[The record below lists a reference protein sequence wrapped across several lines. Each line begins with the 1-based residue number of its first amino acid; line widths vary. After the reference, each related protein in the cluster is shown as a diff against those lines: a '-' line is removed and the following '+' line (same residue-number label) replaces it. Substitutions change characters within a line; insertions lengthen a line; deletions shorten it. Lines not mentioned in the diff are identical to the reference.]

1 MKMFIRI
8 KTLPASPRRIT
19 RWWLLVIATVLSN
32 LPGGV
37 PAASPHA
44 GHTPNRGIGKAEDQD
59 NAFDT
64 VYRKASPVRLER
76 DSGNPMFARKY
87 KGTVLD
93 ITSRFVV
100 IDSWRGK
107 SFIPR
112 GEVER
117 IKRADDSKAIEL
129 FEKYRKRA
137 KTVEDWSKLEV
148 FASKHKLIPERRT
161 CIRKLMEKDPDNR
174 EYHIF
179 LGEAQEGKR
188 WLKEEQVETIL
199 SRGYNLVE
207 GKLEKKPEVKKKKK
221 SDFWKRRQSK
231 KIKEVDHLK
240 LALEKKNAHSLWMLI
255 SRSGLIMLPTSKP
268 YERTNLR
275 STQDLIDLVDAR
287 GNYQWRLKTFL
298 AEYGIPID
306 WGVINLNK
314 VESFKKRHPGSIH
327 HETKYYHILSTC
339 DEPTVK
345 ELGRKMDIVTKQIY
359 QDLFKFDEK
368 IPYKYI
374 LRFYRDGAEYHKN
387 GGPRMATAHYEPGSK
402 ELVGYNPSRREAQGR
417 DPFYSLYHEGWH
429 QYFDFYIP
437 NAPRWFDEG
446 FAEVISPLIIKGNKA
461 KMNTFN
467 VGRSNVLKAYLRGGR
482 IVPLSKLIRL
492 KHHEFY
498 RPNVVGIAYA
508 QAWSFVHF
516 LINFKHPNPSIQ
528 KKVRAFYKDYFWE
541 LHKGTDPVEACDI
554 VFKDVQFNT
563 LEKAW
568 LEAIRRQR

>member
-1 MKMFIRI
+1 MFIPL
-8 KTLPASPRRIT
+8 KTRLLSPDYPVRGLRLIVLALCALLP
-19 RWWLLVIATVLSN
+19 L
-32 LPGGV
+32 GV
-37 PAASPHA
+37 PAAGPHSGTA
-44 GHTPNRGIGKAEDQD
+44 AERGIGKEEDKE
-59 NAFDT
+59 AALDT
-64 VYRKASPVRLER
+64 VYRKPSAVRLER
-76 DSGNPMFARKY
+76 DSTNPIFARKY
-87 KGTVLD
+87 KGTILD
-93 ITSRFVV
+93 ITSRVVV

-112 GEVER
+112 AEVDK
-117 IKRADDSKAIEL
+117 IKRAGDAKAIAL

-137 KTVEDWSKLEV
+137 RSRDDWVKLEA
-148 FASKHKLIPERRT
+148 FAGKQKLIPERRT
-161 CIRKLMEKDPDNR
+161 CIRRLLEKDPSNL
-174 EYHIF
+174 EYHLL
-179 LGEAQEGKR
+179 LGEAREGER
-188 WLKEEQVETIL
+188 WLREEQVETIL
-199 SRGYNLVE
+199 ARGYKLVE
-207 GKLEKKPEVKKKKK
+207 GKLEKKPEVKKKKT

-231 KIKEVDHLK
+231 KIREVDHLK
-240 LALEKKNAHSLWMLI
+240 QALEKKNAHSLWMLI
-255 SRSGLIMLPTSKP
+255 SRSGLITLPTSKP
-268 YERTNLR
+268 YERTSLR
-275 STQDLIDLVDAR
+275 ATQDLIDLIDTR

-306 WGVINLNK
+306 WTAINLNK
-314 VESFKKRHPGSIH
+314 VESFGKKHPGSIH

-339 DEPTVK
+339 DEKTVK
-345 ELGRKMDIVTKQIY
+345 DLGRKMDIVTKQIY

-368 IPYKYI
+368 IPHKYI
-374 LRFYRDGAEYHKN
+374 LRFYRDGGEYHKN
-387 GGPRMATAHYEPGSK
+387 GGPRMAGAHYEPGSK
-402 ELVGYNPSRREAQGR
+402 ELVGYKHTDRESQGR

-446 FAEVISPLIIKGNKA
+446 FAEVISPLIIKGGKA

-467 VGRSNVLKAYLRGGR
+467 VGRSNVLKAYLRRGR

-498 RPNVVGIAYA
+498 RPDVVGIAYA

-516 LINFKHPNPSIQ
+516 LINFKHPNPGTQ

-554 VFKDVQFNT
+554 VFKDVEFDT

-568 LEAIRRQR
+568 LKSIHKQK

>member
-1 MKMFIRI
+1 MFIRL
-8 KTLPASPRRIT
+8 KTRLLSPGHPARCRRLIVLALCALLP
-19 RWWLLVIATVLSN
+19 L
-32 LPGGV
+32 GV
-37 PAASPHA
+37 SAAGPHSGTA
-44 GHTPNRGIGKAEDQD
+44 AERAIGKEEDKE
-59 NAFDT
+59 AALDT
-64 VYRKASPVRLER
+64 VYRKPSAVRLER
-76 DSGNPMFARKY
+76 DSTNPIFARKY
-87 KGTVLD
+87 KGTILD
-93 ITSRFVV
+93 ITSRVVV

-112 GEVER
+112 AEVAE
-117 IKRADDSKAIEL
+117 IKRAGDAKAITL

-137 KTVEDWSKLEV
+137 RSLEDWVKLEA
-148 FASKHKLIPERRT
+148 FAGKQELIPERRT
-161 CIRKLMEKDPDNR
+161 CIRRLLEKDPSNL
-174 EYHIF
+174 EYHLL
-179 LGEAQEGKR
+179 LGEAREGER
-188 WLKEEQVETIL
+188 WLREEQVETIL
-199 SRGYNLVE
+199 ARGYKLVE
-207 GKLEKKPEVKKKKK
+207 GKLEKKPAVKKKKT

-240 LALEKKNAHSLWMLI
+240 QALEKKNAHSLWMLI
-255 SRSGLIMLPTSKP
+255 SRSGLITLPTSKP

-275 STQDLIDLVDAR
+275 ATQDLIDLIDAR
-287 GNYQWRLKTFL
+287 GNYPWRLNTFL

-306 WGVINLNK
+306 WSAINLNK
-314 VESFKKRHPGSIH
+314 VESFKKRHSGSIH

-339 DEPTVK
+339 DEKTVK
-345 ELGRKMDIVTKQIY
+345 DLGRKMDIVTKQIY

-374 LRFYRDGAEYHKN
+374 LRFYRDSGEYHKS
-387 GGPRMATAHYEPGSK
+387 GGPRMAGAHYEPGSK
-402 ELVGYNPSRREAQGR
+402 ELVGYKHTDRESQGR

-446 FAEVISPLIIKGNKA
+446 FAEVISPLIIKGSKA

-467 VGRSNVLKAYLRGGR
+467 VGRSNVLKAYLRRGR
-482 IVPLSKLIRL
+482 ILPLSKLIRL

-498 RPNVVGIAYA
+498 RPDVVGIAYA

-516 LINFKHPNPSIQ
+516 LINFKHPNPGTQ

-568 LEAIRRQR
+568 LKSIHKQK